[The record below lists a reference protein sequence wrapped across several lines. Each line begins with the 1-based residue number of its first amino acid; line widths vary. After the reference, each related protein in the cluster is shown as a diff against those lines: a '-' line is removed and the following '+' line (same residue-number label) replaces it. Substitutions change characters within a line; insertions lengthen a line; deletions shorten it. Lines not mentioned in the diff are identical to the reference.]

1 MIKFENTKVM
11 GWEHAIRGMRNQM
24 NVTEDIESGPTCT
37 GRCGDDMNCPTC
49 DQVGYYIGPKDY
61 RVLKRIAGDP
71 HYTNYRRMITVYV
84 DITAPLYW
92 WKEFDA
98 YKVGTVANSCST
110 MHKIADKEFTLEDFS
125 YEHLINDNALFVH
138 NKEDFRC
145 INNLQ
150 FLMWTIDFL
159 NENRRLYIETS
170 DELKKAQESYIVDVP
185 DAEEKA
191 LKIRELQKTKKTYW
205 WQMIQLLPSSY
216 NQKRTIM
223 LNYEELAEFYS
234 VAENSDPDEW
244 KEFGKWIDKCLPYSE
259 FITMKEPEQPVWGAS
274 SL

>member
-1 MIKFENTKVM
+1 MIKFENTEVM

-84 DITAPLYW
+84 DITAPLYF
-92 WKEFDA
+92 WKEFDTCRIGA
-98 YKVGTVANSCST
+98 ASNSCST
-110 MHKIADKEFTLEDFS
+110 MHKIAAKEFDISDFS
-125 YEHLINDNALFVH
+125 VEHLETIARFDEDGEPCQPYMVMKSVINCLNAC
-138 NKEDFRC
+138 R
-145 INNLQ
+145 
-150 FLMWTIDFL
+150 
-159 NENRRLYIETS
+159 ET
-170 DELKKAQESYIVDVP
+170 L
-185 DAEEKA
+185 
-191 LKIRELQKTKKTYW
+191 LKTKDKTDW
-205 WQMIQLLPSSY
+205 WKIIQLLPNSY
-216 NQKRTIM
+216 NQKRIIM

-234 VAENSDPDEW
+234 VAENSDLDEW
-244 KEFGKWIDKCLPYSE
+244 KEFGKWIEKCLPYSE

-274 SL
+274 GL

>member
-11 GWEHAIRGMRNQM
+11 GFEATIREIHNQM
-24 NVTEDIESGPTCT
+24 NVAEGIDSGPMCT
-37 GRCGDDMNCPTC
+37 GHCDTDMNCFAC
-49 DQVGYYIGPKDY
+49 GQVGYYIGPNDY
-61 RVLKRIAGDP
+61 GVLKRIAGDP
-71 HYTNYRRMITVYV
+71 RYTNYRKMITVYV

-125 YEHLINDNALFVH
+125 YEHLMDDNALFIH
-138 NKEDFRC
+138 NKGDFRC

-159 NENRRLYIETS
+159 NENRRLYLETS
-170 DELKKAQESYIVDVP
+170 DELKKAQESYIVFAL

-191 LKIRELQKTKKTYW
+191 LKIRELQKKKKTYW
-205 WQMIQLLPSSY
+205 WQMIQLLPNSY
-216 NQKRTIM
+216 NQTRIIM

-234 VAENSDPDEW
+234 VTENSDLDEW

-259 FITMKEPEQPVWGAS
+259 FITIKEPEQPVWGAS

>member
-11 GWEHAIRGMRNQM
+11 GWEHAIRGMHNQM
-24 NVTEDIESGPTCT
+24 NVAEGIDSGPMCT
-37 GRCGDDMNCPTC
+37 GHCDADMNCFAC
-49 DQVGYYIGPKDY
+49 DQIGYYIGPKDY

-71 HYTNYRRMITVYV
+71 RYTNYRKMITVYV

-92 WKEFDA
+92 WKEFDI

-125 YEHLINDNALFVH
+125 CEHLIGDNALFIH
-138 NKEDFRC
+138 NKRDFRC
-145 INNLQ
+145 INNTQ
-150 FLMWTIDFL
+150 FLMWTVDFL
-159 NENRRLYIETS
+159 NENRRLYLEIS
-170 DELKKAQESYIVDVP
+170 DELKKVQESYIVAAP

-191 LKIRELQKTKKTYW
+191 LKIRELQKNKKTYW
-205 WQMIQLLPSSY
+205 WQMIQLLPNSY
-216 NQKRTIM
+216 NQKRIIM

-234 VAENSDPDEW
+234 VAENSDLDEW

-259 FITMKEPEQPVWGAS
+259 FITMKEPEQPVWGS
-274 SL
+274 K